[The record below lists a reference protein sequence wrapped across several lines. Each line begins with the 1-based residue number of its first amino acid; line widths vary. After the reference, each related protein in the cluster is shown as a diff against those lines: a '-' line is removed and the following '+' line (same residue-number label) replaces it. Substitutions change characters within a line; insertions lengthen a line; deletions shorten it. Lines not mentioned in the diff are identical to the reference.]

1 MKTYQVTVQ
10 AKVVKTLEVEA
21 PSQEE
26 AEAVAH
32 EMFTASHDGSPEQY
46 NQETHN
52 IKTL

>member
-1 MKTYQVTVQ
+1 MRKYQVTVQ

-32 EMFTASHDGSPEQY
+32 EMFTTTPGGSPERCS
-46 NQETHN
+46 QETLN
-52 IKTL
+52 IENL